1 MSEQAVV
8 LTQKATVAEL
18 PTGNY
23 GPVVQITF
31 RTPRGFIGV
40 VNVPQSSYT
49 AESARAAVD
58 GHAAELDA
66 I

>member
-1 MSEQAVV
+1 MSDKAEV
-8 LTQKATVAEL
+8 LSQKPTTAEL

-31 RTPRGFIGV
+31 RTPRGFIGI
-40 VNVPQSSYT
+40 VNVPQSTYS

-66 I
+66 V